1 MKILKASAGSGKTYR
16 LSKTYIDL
24 LLNSGSR
31 DAYRHIL
38 AVTFTNKAT
47 AEMKSRIL
55 SDLYRLSRSDSRARD
70 MLVRMLHDYGSFAV
84 STIDRFFQQVLKS
97 FSREIGQ
104 FADYRIELDKDSLV
118 NEAMDRILDGITDE
132 DEEVLN
138 WIRESVWSSLARG
151 DKPKVEEDLYKMG
164 KLLKSEEHRTLCE
177 KQGMD
182 DNGCADKEKL
192 QRVRELCDSIIGSFE
207 ARMEELG
214 FPMPKPGTR
223 LSLTGKKRLLSAN
236 PELKEY
242 AEDNIESYNSAWIIR
257 ELLFSMGLAREF
269 YSTFDALLQ
278 EKNVM
283 SLDDSNTILKDI
295 IGGSDAPFVYEK
307 MGVRFEHFL
316 LDEFQDTSN
325 IQWTNFLPLLKESD
339 ANHHE
344 NLIVGDI
351 KQSIYRFRDSDWKL
365 LHEGVQASFPAADA
379 EVMKGNWRSSS
390 AVVEFNN
397 GFFTFAA
404 AQLGKSPLY
413 GDVHQDVMRSES
425 QSGGVRVS
433 FTDDQDEL
441 VLSSIRD
448 AMDAGAHYSD
458 VAVLVRNKKEG
469 SRLANMLIANGVPVI
484 SEDSLSVKSSSL
496 ICRLSSLLSA
506 YLDPDNTISSYLVKS
521 LSIEYPSRFS
531 SLTDFCESLLRS
543 LYKADPESFDG
554 ELLYIQAF
562 MDDVKTWVEDNG
574 NNLGAFL
581 EHWEGSSPVIG
592 SPEGE
597 DAVRIITIHKSK
609 GLEYPYVI
617 FPYADKVTLYKPEVH
632 WCALNSEGPFE
643 DFSGI
648 YPVKLSSDTV
658 QSFFGKDYEEETER
672 QRVDNLNIFYV
683 ALTRARNYLH
693 IIAKPVSKSFR
704 DAKSR
709 SADSYKSMSELLY
722 LYCGCYEDIS
732 FGKMYDFSAL
742 KREESDAQPFEAEWT
757 SVPLGGRLQP
767 AEEDRDF
774 FSAEYEPIDG
784 DGTPR
789 VGAGSSARIKGIVLH
804 EILSRVHTAA
814 DLDASLAA
822 AVDAGKL
829 GNGQA
834 AGCREVLAAAVASRS
849 CWFPE
854 ADSGVRVLNERSVF
868 DGEGQEHRPDR
879 VLLYGDGSVEIVDFK
894 FGRRRD
900 AYREQ
905 LSAYARLYEAMG
917 YRVRRASLWY
927 VERNWVDNVELN

>member
-1 MKILKASAGSGKTYR
+1 MKILKASAGSGKTYS

-24 LLNSGSR
+24 LLNAGNK

-55 SDLYRLSRSDSRARD
+55 SDLYKLSRSDARARE

-104 FADYRIELDKDSLV
+104 FADYRIELDKESLV
-118 NEAMDRILDGITDE
+118 KEAMDRILDGITDE
-132 DEEVLN
+132 DVEVLA
-138 WIRESVWSSLARG
+138 WIRESVWDSLERG
-151 DKPKVEEDLYKMG
+151 NKPGVEDKLYKMG
-164 KLLKSEEHRTLCE
+164 KRLKSEEHRALCE
-177 KQGMD
+177 RLGIK
-182 DNGCADKEKL
+182 DNGCVDKERLK
-192 QRVRELCDSIIGSFE
+192 RVRELCDRIVESFE
-207 ARMEELG
+207 SRMSELG

-223 LSLTGKKRLLSAN
+223 LSLKNKKTLLKAN
-236 PELKEY
+236 PELQEY

-257 ELLFSMGLAREF
+257 DLLFSMGLAREF
-269 YSTFDALLQ
+269 YSTFDALLK

-295 IGGSDAPFVYEK
+295 IGGSEAPFVYEK
-307 MGVRFEHFL
+307 MGVRVEHFL

-325 IQWTNFLPLLKESD
+325 IQWENFLPLLKESD
-339 ANHHE
+339 SNHHE

-365 LHEGVQASFPAADA
+365 LHEGVQASFPEAHTEA
-379 EVMKGNWRSSS
+379 MKGNWRSSS

-397 GFFTFAA
+397 GFFSYAA
-404 AQLGKSPLY
+404 AQLGKSSLY
-413 GDVHQDVMRSES
+413 GDVHQRVMREDS

-433 FTDDQDEL
+433 FSSDQDAL

-448 AMDAGAHYSD
+448 ALQAGAHYSD
-458 VAVLVRNKKEG
+458 VAVLVRNRKHG
-469 SRLANMLIANGVPVI
+469 TQLANMLIANEIPVI

-496 ICRLSSLLSA
+496 VCRLSALLNA
-506 YLDPDNTISSYLVKS
+506 YLDPDNTISSYLVDS

-543 LYKADPESFDG
+543 LYQADPKSFEG

-562 MDDVKTWVEDNG
+562 MDEVKSWVEDNG

-581 EHWEGSSPVIG
+581 EHWEESSPVIG

-617 FPYADKVTLYKPEVH
+617 FPYADQVTLYKTDVH
-632 WCALNSEGPFE
+632 WCALNAEGALSEL
-643 DFSGI
+643 SGI
-648 YPVKLSSDTV
+648 YPVELTSDTQ
-658 QSFFGKDYEEETER
+658 QSLFSKDYSDEVER

-693 IIAKPVSKSFR
+693 IISKPVSKSFKS
-704 DAKSR
+704 AKNHS
-709 SADSYKSMSELLY
+709 SDSFKSMSELLY
-722 LYCGCYEDIS
+722 LYCGSFEEIS
-732 FGKMYDFSAL
+732 FGEMYDFSVL
-742 KREESDAQPFEAEWT
+742 KREDNSATPFDAEWN
-757 SVPLGGRLQP
+757 SISIADRLRP
-767 AEEDRDF
+767 ADEDRDF
-774 FSAEYEPIDG
+774 FSADSELFDDAG
-784 DGTPR
+784 SPR
-789 VGAGSSARIKGIVLH
+789 VGAGGSARIKGIVLH
-804 EILSRVHTAA
+804 EILSRVRTAA
-814 DLDASLAA
+814 DLDSSLSAS
-822 AVDAGKL
+822 VEAGKL
-829 GNGQA
+829 DMQQA
-834 AGCREVLAAAVASRS
+834 SECRSILSAAIASREA
-849 CWFPE
+849 WFPG
-854 ADSGVRVLNERSVF
+854 ADSAVRVLNERSVF
-868 DGEGQEHRPDR
+868 DGNGNEHRPDR
-879 VLLYGDGSVEIVDFK
+879 VLLHEDGSVEIVDFK
-894 FGRRRD
+894 FGRGRD

-905 LSAYARLYEAMG
+905 VAAYARLYQAMG
-917 YRVRRASLWY
+917 YRVRSSALWY
-927 VERNWVDNVELN
+927 VERDRVDYVDF